1 MYFSHDQRQT
11 LANSEALINISAT
24 IDQSCDKNVYKLST
38 KIRTNKEIANFIKS
52 LFNNKAKFDKSNT
65 RNIQLRY
72 FHNASDS
79 KKFLKSLDKEQ
90 WEVLKLTPS
99 LYNKEFNQ
107 EYAIINSK
115 NSHQIIGQ
123 EFEGVVVVLDKYLS
137 YNKNGDL
144 IYNGRTHYSPTEM
157 LFQNITRARKRL
169 LIIVQDNEE
178 LLNRCLQ
185 IL

>member
-1 MYFSHDQRQT
+1 M
-11 LANSEALINISAT
+11 
-24 IDQSCDKNVYKLST
+24 YKLSS

-52 LFNNKAKFDKSNT
+52 LFNNKDKFEKSNT

-72 FHNASDS
+72 FHNASDTIE
-79 KKFLKSLDKEQ
+79 FLDSLDKEQ

-99 LYNKEFNQ
+99 LFKKEFNE
-107 EYAIINSK
+107 EYALTNSK
-115 NSHQIIGQ
+115 SSHEIIGQ
-123 EFEGVVVVLDKYLS
+123 EFEGVVVVLDKHFS
-137 YNKNGDL
+137 YDTNGDL
-144 IYNGRTHYSPTEM
+144 IYKGRTHYSPTGM

-178 LLNRCLQ
+178 LLDRCLQ